1 MASQAIGLIGL
12 GLLGSAL
19 AERFLAAGTDVV
31 GFDIETERC
40 ANLQRLGGEV
50 VESSVA
56 IARGCRR
63 IFLSLPT
70 SETVDKVL
78 VEIGNHLAPGSI
90 LIDTTTGDPEQTA
103 AFGPRLA
110 GRGVEYLD
118 AAVGGSSR
126 QARAGEALVLAAGTA
141 EAYAACA
148 DLFSCFSKRSFHLG
162 PCGSGSRMKLVFNLV
177 LGLNRAVLA
186 EGLSF
191 AEASGIAPAQ
201 ALEVLRA
208 GAAYSAV
215 MDTKGQKMIGQ
226 DFSAQARLSQHLKD
240 VGLILEAGERLG
252 ARLPL
257 SGLHRR
263 LLEEVE
269 AAGFGDAD
277 NSAII
282 KAFE

>member
-19 AERFLAAGTDVV
+19 AERFLVAGIKVLGYD
-31 GFDIETERC
+31 FEPERC
-40 ANLQRLGGEV
+40 ANLQRLGGEPAD
-50 VESSVA
+50 SSGS
-56 IARGCRR
+56 IAGRCKR
-63 IFLSLPT
+63 IVFSLPT
-70 SETVDKVL
+70 SETVDEVL
-78 VEIGNHLAPGSI
+78 ADIEHRLAPGSI
-90 LIDTTTGDPEQTA
+90 IIDTTTGDPKQIA

-110 GRGVEYLD
+110 ERGVEYLD
-118 AAVGGSSR
+118 ATVGGSSE
-126 QARAGEALVLAAGTA
+126 QARAGEGLVLAGGTA
-141 EAYAACA
+141 EAYTACA
-148 DLFSCFSKRSFHLG
+148 DLFSCFSKCSFHLG

-191 AEASGIAPAQ
+191 AEASGIDAAQ

-240 VGLILEAGERLG
+240 VRLILAAGERSG

-257 SGLHRR
+257 SELHRK

-269 AAGFGDAD
+269 AAGLGDAD